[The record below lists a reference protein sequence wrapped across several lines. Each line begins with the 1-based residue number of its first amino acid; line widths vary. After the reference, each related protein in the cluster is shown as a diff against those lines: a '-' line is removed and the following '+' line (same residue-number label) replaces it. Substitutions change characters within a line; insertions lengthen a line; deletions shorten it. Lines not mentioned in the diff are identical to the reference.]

1 MRATAPAACAAG
13 KKTAFSDQN
22 LVAAQRDRENL
33 GLRPSR
39 LCQIDNDLCG
49 ATSQWKN
56 SERRAGN
63 F

>member
-1 MRATAPAACAAG
+1 MRATAPAACAER
-13 KKTAFSDQN
+13 KKIAFSNQN

-33 GLRPSR
+33 GARPSW
-39 LCQIDNDLCG
+39 LCQIDNDFRG

-56 SERRAGN
+56 SERPAGN